1 MSIMVTSPT
10 PSLKPVLPNPPMQLS
25 DQDGMEF
32 LSIGSSQFNVTG
44 LTTLYNSTFAQGFS
58 NDERQAAARALL
70 RHNAHLD
77 GAHYQSRIKGG
88 LRPMYVGFNP
98 SANNKKAQVLSNKEL
113 AEASLQDV
121 FDTVSKS
128 LLLITLAGQW

>member
-1 MSIMVTSPT
+1 
-10 PSLKPVLPNPPMQLS
+10 MQLS

-44 LTTLYNSTFAQGFS
+44 LTTLYNLTFAQGFS
-58 NDERQAAARALL
+58 NNEQQAAAHALL

-88 LRPMYVGFNP
+88 LHPTYVGFNP

-121 FDTVSKS
+121 FDAVSKS
-128 LLLITLAGQW
+128 LLLITLAGQ